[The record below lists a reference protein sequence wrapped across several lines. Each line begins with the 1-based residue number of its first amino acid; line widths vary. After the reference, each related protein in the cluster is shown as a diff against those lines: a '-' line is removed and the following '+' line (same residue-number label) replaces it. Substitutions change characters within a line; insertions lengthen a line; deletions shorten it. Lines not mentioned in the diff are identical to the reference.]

1 MPITK
6 QTAANSTSK
15 DKQAQKDKT
24 LSLLQ
29 DHIMAS
35 EINYMS
41 GFGNEFETEALPG
54 ALPIGQFT
62 PQKVKYNLY
71 TEQFSSTAFTAPRAA
86 NRRTWL
92 YRLRPSVVQ
101 GDYTAIDNA
110 LIRTAPIT
118 EAITP
123 PTMMRWSP
131 IDIPSKPTDFIDGL
145 ITMAANGSANAQS
158 GIGIHVYVANS
169 SMQGRYFCNADGE
182 LLFVPQQG
190 ELLLHTECGK
200 LTVKPGE
207 IAVIPRGI
215 KFSVDLINETARGY
229 ICENYGHAFELPERG
244 PVGANGYANDRD
256 FQYPVAAFEDKEGDF
271 ELVTK
276 FNGNL
281 FSCPITHSPFDVVA
295 WTGNSAPY
303 KYDLARFNVINT
315 VSFDHP
321 DPSIFTVLTS
331 PSATE
336 GMANVDFVIF
346 PPRWM
351 VAENTFRPPYY
362 HRNIMSEFM
371 GLIEGVYDAKEHGFV
386 PGGASLHNC
395 MSPHGPEA
403 EVFEKASNAELTPQK
418 YENTLAFMF
427 ESRYIISPT
436 KYALEGKERQTDY
449 TQCWRSITKH
459 FTGEE

>member
-215 KFSVDLINETARGY
+215 KFSVDLIDETARGY